1 MLKMIQYRA
10 FLLTLC
16 LFFQSCSSVPPPSE
30 ELSGAVL
37 FMGVRVDAGE
47 SFQQNPFNAYVSD
60 RFSHFAHSALLLSGE
75 KLNRTQNAKSLPLV
89 CRSIRCE
96 SKEARSLH
104 VPHLLDIHISPSSTP
119 GTLFLTLTT
128 WNVSPLTLERMVSR
142 RILLSQQAAF
152 DALPAAMEE
161 LVSTRGL
168 YFSIKDTQPESGPG
182 KTILHMISR
191 GQTERALALGEKTL
205 NSQPVQSPTFFNGY
219 FQALVLSGQAEKATL
234 IGETAIQQ
242 HAVTPQ
248 LIVGLRRLE
257 KDLGHSGKAR
267 SVLYRGLMELPDSRL
282 LWSYVIEDQVKRKNN
297 HEALRLANLFIEK
310 HPGKK
315 IPERMIGAIYAAYV
329 FSDQGQTADDWASS
343 HNIIN
348 NQRMKPELVKHAIL
362 FRLLQK
368 GQYEKVVVL
377 ARKWILRG
385 PASSHLF
392 QDLMIAEGGLNEPIS
407 EARTA
412 RNAIASGHSNSWI
425 LSRLSDLAVRGY

>member
-10 FLLTLC
+10 IILSLC
-16 LFFQSCSSVPPPSE
+16 LVFQGCSSVPPPSE

-37 FMGVRVDAGE
+37 YMGVRVDVGE
-47 SFQQNPFNAYVSD
+47 QFQKNPFNAYVSD
-60 RFSHFAHSALLLSGE
+60 RFAHFAHSAQLLSGE
-75 KLNRTQNAKSLPLV
+75 SLNRAQNAKSLPLA
-89 CRSIRCE
+89 CHSIRCE

-104 VPHLLDIHISPSSTP
+104 VPHLLDIHISHASTP
-119 GTLFLTLTT
+119 GAFIMTLST
-128 WNVSPLTLERMVSR
+128 WKVKPLSLERMVSR
-142 RILLSQQAAF
+142 RFLLSQQSAF
-152 DALPAAMEE
+152 DSLPAAMEE
-161 LVSTRGL
+161 LLSTRGL
-168 YFSIKDTQPESGPG
+168 YFSLKDTQPEAGPG
-182 KTILHMISR
+182 KAILHMISR

-205 NSQPVQSPTFFNGY
+205 DSQPVHSPNFFTGY
-219 FQALVLSGQAEKATL
+219 FQALVLAGQEEKAIL
-234 IGETAIQQ
+234 IGETAIKQ

-248 LIVGLRRLE
+248 LIIGLRRLE

-267 SVLYRGLMELPDSRL
+267 SVLYRGLMELHNSRL

-297 HEALRLANLFIEK
+297 HEALRLANLFIEN

-329 FSDQGQTADDWASS
+329 FSDKGQTADDWASS
-343 HNIIN
+343 HNILKS
-348 NQRMKPELVKHAIL
+348 QHVKPELVKHAIL

-368 GQYEKVVVL
+368 GQYEKVVIL
-377 ARKWILRG
+377 ARKWILKG
-385 PASSHLF
+385 PARSHLF

-425 LSRLSDLAVRGY
+425 VSRLSDLAVRGY